1 MYVASWFNFFV
12 FYCFFFLCGSL
23 YFQLPLFYCVPECC
37 SVLFSSVYWFCFMP
51 DEITAMWTVIEC
63 SFFYFSHTWYKC
75 KVSVWRNFAP
85 LLFLWQLKKLTV
97 YACQESTKW
106 CLVRLFHV
114 LRTWQ
119 NWTKWYYYKHA
130 GFWIASLKI
139 SSCLWALYLCL
150 LYFTSLYYG
159 CRWEYLIWWLR
170 ILLLV
175 STPNRVN

>member
-1 MYVASWFNFFV
+1 MNCDYE
-12 FYCFFFLCGSL
+12 Y
-23 YFQLPLFYCVPECC
+23 
-37 SVLFSSVYWFCFMP
+37 
-51 DEITAMWTVIEC
+51 

-75 KVSVWRNFAP
+75 KVSVRRNFAA

-106 CLVRLFHV
+106 CLFRLFHV

-170 ILLLV
+170 EFCFLCRLQTGLTSVCNCLV
-175 STPNRVN
+175 TCLFFVQTSVHTSGWLRFKCELNIALCMIEFFCCFFIA